1 VLAVDTEVIAAL
13 VVAGLLIGATGTWS
27 PCGFS
32 MIETIGPTGHT
43 GGQPTTLAACATF
56 FPGALAGAV
65 LTFGGISVIGAAIP
79 GEAGWFSYT
88 VAGAVALVA
97 AMAEARGKR
106 IAPQIRRQLPEH
118 WRRVMPMPVAAA
130 LYGILLGLGFT
141 TFVLTFGVWALAG
154 ISLAL
159 GEPVAGLA
167 IGLGF
172 GAGRA
177 IPIVAIAPFA
187 ARPLGRKA
195 ITLMAER
202 PELYQAIRV
211 GDALALVMAAA
222 ALTFS
227 GTAQA
232 DVKHVGSASDPS
244 IAGSTLAFARGQ
256 SDVAFVNDGSGPQAL
271 AGTDP
276 SIAGKYAAVIDGQAV
291 RILGRPGFAE
301 VDSFGASGI
310 DAVAVSNNW
319 IVYRTRINGRDR
331 LAARKLSAMG
341 EAGEERRIA
350 AAGDPDQVSLPGIDG
365 NTLVYSI
372 MTPKGSR
379 IIKATLKRDKRQMVM
394 RSDVV
399 QLLNPSVRGS
409 SLLYVRGTRSGWE
422 LRLKKLGNRDAG
434 HVLTSRDKRI
444 WSTALSAKRAYFT
457 TLQGRAPRA
466 DISSVQR

>member
-1 VLAVDTEVIAAL
+1 MDVGVVIAL

-43 GGQPTTLAACATF
+43 GGLPTTLAACATF
-56 FPGALAGAV
+56 FPGAVVGAV
-65 LTFGGISVIGAAIP
+65 FTFGGVSLVGAAIP
-79 GEAGWFSYT
+79 GEAGWLSYT
-88 VAGAVALVA
+88 VAGVVAFVA
-97 AMAEARGKR
+97 AIAEARGRR

-118 WRRVMPMPVAAA
+118 WRRIMPMPVAAA

-172 GAGRA
+172 GVGRA
-177 IPIVAIAPFA
+177 IPIVTLAPFA
-187 ARPLGRKA
+187 DRPFGRRA

-202 PELYQAIRV
+202 PELYRAIRF
-211 GDALALVMAAA
+211 GDALALVAAGA
-222 ALTFS
+222 ALTFA

-232 DVKHVGSASDPS
+232 DVKNVQSASDPS
-244 IAGSTLAFARGQ
+244 VAGPTLAFAKGQ
-256 SDVAFVNDGSGPQAL
+256 SDAAFVTEGQGPEEL
-271 AGTDP
+271 IGTDP
-276 SIAGKYAAVIDGQAV
+276 SIADKFAAVIEGQNV

-301 VDSFGASGI
+301 VDSFDAPGV

-319 IVYRTRINGRDR
+319 IAYRTRMDGRDR
-331 LAARKLSAMG
+331 LLARKLNDAG
-341 EAGEERRIA
+341 VAGEPKPIA
-350 AAGDPDQVSLPGIDG
+350 AAGHPDQVSLPSIDG
-365 NTLVYSI
+365 NTLVYAI
-372 MTPKGSR
+372 LTPKSSR
-379 IIKATLKRDKRQMVM
+379 IIKATLKRMKRDVVI
-394 RSDVV
+394 RSDFS
-399 QLLNPSVRGS
+399 QLSNPSVRGS
-409 SLLYVRGTRSGWE
+409 SLLYVRGTKAGWE
-422 LRLKKLGNRDAG
+422 LRLKKLGNGDFGRT
-434 HVLTSRDKRI
+434 LTSRDKRI

-457 TLQGRAPRA
+457 VLQGGAPRA

>member
-1 VLAVDTEVIAAL
+1 MDTGVIIAL

-56 FPGALAGAV
+56 FPGALIGAV
-65 LTFGGISVIGAAIP
+65 FTFGGISLVGAAMP
-79 GEAGWFSYT
+79 GEAGWLSYT
-88 VAGAVALVA
+88 VAGVVAFLA
-97 AMAEARGKR
+97 AIAEARGRR

-118 WRRVMPMPVAAA
+118 WRRIMPMPVAAA

-172 GAGRA
+172 GVGRA
-177 IPIVAIAPFA
+177 IPIVTLAPFA
-187 ARPLGRKA
+187 ARPFGRRA

-202 PELYQAIRV
+202 PELYRAIRF
-211 GDALALVMAAA
+211 GDALALVAA
-222 ALTFS
+222 ALALSFAA
-227 GTAQA
+227 TAQA
-232 DVKHVGSASDPS
+232 AVKQVRGASDPS
-244 IAGSTLAFARGQ
+244 VAGPTLAFAKGAG
-256 SDVAFVNDGSGPQAL
+256 DAAFVTEGQGPEGL
-271 AGTDP
+271 PGTDP
-276 SIAGKYAAVIDGQAV
+276 SIADKYAAVIDGQTV

-301 VDSFGASGI
+301 VDSFDAPGV

-319 IVYRTRINGRDR
+319 IAYRTRIKGRDR
-331 LAARKLSAMG
+331 LAARKIADSG
-341 EAGEERRIA
+341 VAGEPKSIA

-372 MTPKGSR
+372 LTPKGSR
-379 IIKATLKRDKRQMVM
+379 IVKAQLKGVRR
-394 RSDVV
+394 DVV
-399 QLLNPSVRGS
+399 IRSNVMQLANPSVRGS
-409 SLLYVRGTRSGWE
+409 SLLYVRGTKAKWE
-422 LRLKKLGNRDAG
+422 LRLKKLGNNDTG
-434 HVLTSRDKRI
+434 HVLTSRNKRI

-457 TLQGRAPRA
+457 ILQGGAPRA
-466 DISSVQR
+466 NITSVQR